1 MPALVVLAF
10 IAAAIA
16 WLAWHGGS
24 GQAEDPVVGST
35 STMSSDVFSGQAASS
50 VPSSLGKMRTV
61 RTRSITYDANAPL
74 SSQLRA
80 LRRHADRG
88 DRYATCI
95 LAFALDLCARG
106 ADRIITGDYANTMT
120 EAIADEAVERMAMD
134 MAFKERHALAC
145 AGLEEERYEDI
156 DQRLLGSA
164 LAGHVPSM
172 RKFALLPSRPGSSID
187 DPHSEFAQA
196 HGRHAERMLNAAA
209 EAGDPEAVRGVHY
222 AYSLGYITS
231 ALGSL
236 PVEKDAAKSFASLL
250 AMARHAATEDR
261 LAMERGIA
269 QSVESMTPADLSRF
283 TRLKAAYDRPG
294 REQEAIWRGG
304 ENVMKDF
311 PEVACADVAG

>member
-1 MPALVVLAF
+1 M
-10 IAAAIA
+10 
-16 WLAWHGGS
+16 
-24 GQAEDPVVGST
+24 
-35 STMSSDVFSGQAASS
+35 
-50 VPSSLGKMRTV
+50 
-61 RTRSITYDANAPL
+61 RSITYDANAPL

-80 LRRHADRG
+80 LRRHADLG

-106 ADRIITGDYANTMT
+106 ADRIITGDYASTMT
-120 EAIADEAVERMAMD
+120 EAVADEAVERMAMD
-134 MAFKERHALAC
+134 MAFKERHALTC

-196 HGRHAERMLNAAA
+196 YGRHAERMLNAAA

-231 ALGSL
+231 ASGSL

-250 AMARHAATEDR
+250 VMARHARTEDR
-261 LAMERGIA
+261 LAIEGKVARSMETMA
-269 QSVESMTPADLSRF
+269 APDLSRLA
-283 TRLKAAYDRPG
+283 RLKAAYDRPG
-294 REQEAIWRGG
+294 HEREAVWRGG
-304 ENVMKDF
+304 EDPMKDF